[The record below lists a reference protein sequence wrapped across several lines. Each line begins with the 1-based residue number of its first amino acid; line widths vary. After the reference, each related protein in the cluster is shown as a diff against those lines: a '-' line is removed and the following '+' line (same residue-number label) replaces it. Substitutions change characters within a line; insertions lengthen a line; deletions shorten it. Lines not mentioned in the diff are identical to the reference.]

1 MWIKTTLVWLV
12 CVAGFGTGFY
22 FYFRLFRYLQTGKSE
37 NRFDQIPQ
45 RLKNILI
52 GVLGQK
58 KMFKDFLPGLLHAF
72 IFWGFIIISIGTIE
86 MILEGL
92 FPGFNLSFLGISIYS
107 GILFFQDVF
116 YTLVLTAVLFFFFR
130 RIVLKPKRLTPLSAH
145 SAWDAYFILTLILLI
160 VTSSL
165 TMGGARLLI
174 EAHPWDHWRPV
185 SFLIASF
192 LNTTSPSQAGLFWI
206 SEISWWIHFLVVLGF
221 FMYLPFS
228 KHLHVMAAAPNI
240 FFSRLTPRG
249 RLKKIN
255 LEDESQTSFGAGKLE
270 ELPWKAILDGYACT
284 ECGRCN
290 EFCPTYNTNKPLKP
304 RSLIVNLRHHAE
316 KKGHALYT
324 KNEASEELKKD
335 MIQDVFTEDAIWDCT
350 SCGACVEACPV
361 YIEHVDHII
370 EMRRSLVLM
379 QGKMEPEAQAVFNNW
394 ENHSNP
400 WGLPQATRGDWAKDL
415 GIPLLKDNANVEYLY
430 YVGCAASFD
439 KQAQKIAVSFS
450 KLLQKAGVSFG
461 ILGEEEKC
469 NGESCRRLGNE
480 YLAQQMIQDNISV
493 LKKYNVKKILVNC
506 PHCLNTLKN
515 EYPDFDAH
523 FEVTHHSVFLK
534 KLMDEGKLKLRSHSR
549 EGGNLLDKITFH
561 DPCYL
566 ARYNDITEA
575 PRDLLQL
582 SSGEK
587 PLEMERNRKKG
598 FCCGAGGGRM
608 WLEEKRGSR
617 INVNRV
623 EEAISTGAK
632 TIAASCPFCITMLQD
647 GLNAKNK
654 ETEIQTKDIS
664 EILFSAVE

>member
-1 MWIKTTLVWLV
+1 
-12 CVAGFGTGFY
+12 
-22 FYFRLFRYLQTGKSE
+22 
-37 NRFDQIPQ
+37 
-45 RLKNILI
+45 
-52 GVLGQK
+52 
-58 KMFKDFLPGLLHAF
+58 
-72 IFWGFIIISIGTIE
+72 
-86 MILEGL
+86 
-92 FPGFNLSFLGISIYS
+92 
-107 GILFFQDVF
+107 
-116 YTLVLTAVLFFFFR
+116 
-130 RIVLKPKRLTPLSAH
+130 
-145 SAWDAYFILTLILLI
+145 
-160 VTSSL
+160 
-165 TMGGARLLI
+165 
-174 EAHPWDHWRPV
+174 
-185 SFLIASF
+185 
-192 LNTTSPSQAGLFWI
+192 
-206 SEISWWIHFLVVLGF
+206 
-221 FMYLPFS
+221 
-228 KHLHVMAAAPNI
+228 MAAAPNI